1 MEIKALIG
9 DSSATVRRNIAR
21 SLNEIGVQNIVD
33 AIDSN
38 QASEPVEKHT
48 FAVGFA
54 EWNTHI
60 GAGEE
65 LVKSF
70 RKLNANLPII
80 VTAPHKKK
88 LTDLQQNCPSASTYL
103 QMPFTT
109 EQLRKAISEYMPSIA
124 G

>member
-1 MEIKALIG
+1 LKELFNK
-9 DSSATVRRNIAR
+9 
-21 SLNEIGVQNIVD
+21 
-33 AIDSN
+33 
-38 QASEPVEKHT
+38 
-48 FAVGFA
+48 A
-54 EWNTHI
+54 EWNTQI

-70 RKLNANLPII
+70 RKLDANMPII
-80 VTAPHKKK
+80 VTAPHTKK

-109 EQLRKAISEYMPSIA
+109 EQLRKTVSEYVPSIA